1 MDQYDSQPG
10 IFPEREFFISMRI
23 TKQALIK
30 KRNSK
35 ASVFLVTGGTG
46 FIGSHIAVELLKRG
60 YRVILVCRPGK
71 NLSAQERVEQLLA
84 WFQLN
89 GKKEVS
95 RLEVIEGFID
105 RPNFGL
111 TLLEYERLSGRIDEI
126 VHCAANTTFSGKKQD
141 EVETANV
148 KSLENLLAM
157 ASAPPQRCYF
167 FHHIST
173 AYVAGKRTGICP
185 EQLVDTQEFYN
196 IYEETKYRA
205 ERYVWEKFPSQG
217 IRVNIYR
224 PSIVY
229 GHSKTGKSLRFNALY
244 FPMKTALFLKRV
256 YEKDIKEN
264 QGRKALQM
272 GVKMEKDGTM
282 FLPIRM
288 EKKEGGSINLIPID
302 FFIDAFLTIMEES
315 LAGDIFHI
323 VSSRPKCLED
333 LIDYGQE
340 MFKIKGFRTV
350 DKESF
355 EREPVNGLEVLFN
368 SYLDVYQPY
377 LRDTR
382 QFDSKKTETI
392 LKKRNMSC
400 PDFNFEVFTRCMEYA
415 LEVDWGKRP
424 HGMGDL

>member
-10 IFPEREFFISMRI
+10 IFPEREFFIFMRI
-23 TKQALIK
+23 TKQTLIK
-30 KRNSK
+30 KRKSK
-35 ASVFLVTGGTG
+35 ESVFLVTGGTG
-46 FIGSHIAVELLKRG
+46 FIGGHIAVELLTRG

-71 NLSAQERVEQLLA
+71 NLTAQERVEQLLA

-89 GKKEVS
+89 GKNEVS
-95 RLEVIEGFID
+95 RPEVIEGFID
-105 RPNFGL
+105 RPYLGL
-111 TLLEYERLSGRIDEI
+111 TAREYKRLSGRIDEI
-126 VHCAANTTFSGKKQD
+126 VHCAAYTTFSGKKRD

-157 ASAPPQRCYF
+157 AANCQQGCYF

-173 AYVAGKRTGICP
+173 AYAAGKRTGVCP
-185 EQLVDTQEFYN
+185 EQLVDTQEFHN
-196 IYEETKYRA
+196 VYEETKYRA
-205 ERYVWEKFPSQG
+205 EQYVREKFPAQG

-229 GHSKTGKSLRFNALY
+229 GNSKTGKSLRFNALY
-244 FPMKTALFLKRV
+244 FPVKTALFLKRV

-264 QGRKALQM
+264 QGKKARQM

-282 FLPIRM
+282 VLPIRM
-288 EKKEGGSINLIPID
+288 EKKEGARINLIPID
-302 FFIDAFLTIMEES
+302 FFIDAFFAIMEES

-323 VSSRPKCLED
+323 VSSRPKRLEE

-340 MFKIKGFRTV
+340 MFKIKGFRAV

-368 SYLDVYQPY
+368 GYLDVYRPY

-382 QFDSKKTETI
+382 QFDNRKTEAI
-392 LKKRNMSC
+392 LKKRNISC
-400 PDFNFEVFTRCMEYA
+400 PDFDFEVFSRCMEYA
-415 LEVDWGKRP
+415 LAVEYGKK
-424 HGMGDL
+424 LF

>member
-1 MDQYDSQPG
+1 MK
-10 IFPEREFFISMRI
+10 I
-23 TKQALIK
+23 TEKALTK
-30 KRNSK
+30 KRESK

-46 FIGSHIAVELLKRG
+46 FIGSHIAVQLLKRG
-60 YRVILVCRPGK
+60 FPVILVCRPGK
-71 NLSAQERVEQLLA
+71 NLTAQERVEQLLA

-89 GKKEVS
+89 DKNEIS

-105 RPNFGL
+105 RPFFGL
-111 TLLEYERLSGRIDEI
+111 TSREYEGLAGRIDEI
-126 VHCAANTTFSGKKQD
+126 VHCAADTSFSGKKQD
-141 EVETANV
+141 EVERVNV
-148 KSLENLLAM
+148 TSLENLLAM
-157 ASAPPQRCYF
+157 AVGSPRRCYF

-173 AYVAGKRTGICP
+173 AYVAGKRTGLCL
-185 EQLVDTQEFYN
+185 EQIVDTQEFHN

-205 ERYVWEKFPSQG
+205 ERYVWEKFPARG

-244 FPMKTALFLKRV
+244 FPVKTTLFLKRV

-264 QGRKALQM
+264 QGKKARQM

-282 FLPIRM
+282 VLPIRM
-288 EKKEGGSINLIPID
+288 EKKQGGGIDLIPID
-302 FFIDAFLTIMEES
+302 FFIDAFFAIMEES
-315 LAGDIFHI
+315 LSGDIFHI
-323 VSSRPKCLED
+323 VSSSPKRLQD

-350 DKESF
+350 DRESF
-355 EREPVNGLEVLFN
+355 KQEPLNGLEVLFN

-382 QFDSKKTETI
+382 QFDSKKTDTI
-392 LKKRNMSC
+392 LKKRNISC
-400 PDFNFEVFTRCMEYA
+400 PDFDFEVFTRCMEYA
-415 LEVDWGKRP
+415 LSVEWRP
-424 HGMGDL
+424 LERTKGYLYLK

>member
-10 IFPEREFFISMRI
+10 ILPEREFFIPMRV

-46 FIGSHIAVELLKRG
+46 FIGSHIAVQLLKRG

-71 NLSAQERVEQLLA
+71 NITAQERVEQLLA

-105 RPNFGL
+105 RPYFGL
-111 TLLEYERLSGRIDEI
+111 AAREYAELSERIDEI
-126 VHCAANTTFSGKKQD
+126 VHCAANTTFSGKKRD
-141 EVETANV
+141 EVEAANV
-148 KSLENLLAM
+148 KALENLLSLA
-157 ASAPPQRCYF
+157 ANHQQGCYF

-173 AYVAGKRTGICP
+173 VYVAGKRTGICP
-185 EQLVDTQEFYN
+185 EQLMDTQEFHN
-196 IYEETKYRA
+196 VYEETKYRA
-205 ERYVWEKFPSQG
+205 ERYVWEKFPAQG

-224 PSIVY
+224 PSIIY
-229 GHSKTGKSLRFNALY
+229 GNSKTGKSLRFNALY

-256 YEKDIKEN
+256 YEKDIKEK
-264 QGRKALQM
+264 QGKKARQM

-288 EKKEGGSINLIPID
+288 EKREGSSINLIPID
-302 FFIDAFLTIMEES
+302 FFIDAFFAIMEES

-323 VSSRPKCLED
+323 VSLCSKRLED
-333 LIDYGQE
+333 LIDYGQRL
-340 MFKIKGFRTV
+340 FKIKGFRTV

-382 QFDSKKTETI
+382 QFDSKKTEVI
-392 LKKRNMSC
+392 LKKQNISC

-415 LEVDWGKRP
+415 LLVDWGKK
-424 HGMGDL
+424 LF

>member
-1 MDQYDSQPG
+1 MDQYHSQPG
-10 IFPEREFFISMRI
+10 FFPEREFFISMRI
-23 TKQALIK
+23 SKQLLIK
-30 KRNSK
+30 KRKSK
-35 ASVFLVTGGTG
+35 ESVFLVTGGTG

-71 NLSAQERVEQLLA
+71 NFTAQERVEQLLD

-89 GKKEVS
+89 GKSEVS

-105 RPNFGL
+105 RPYFGL
-111 TLLEYERLSGRIDEI
+111 TAREYERLSGRIDEI
-126 VHCAANTTFSGKKQD
+126 VHCAANTTFSGKKRD

-157 ASAPPQRCYF
+157 AANRQQGSYF
-167 FHHIST
+167 FHQIST
-173 AYVAGKRTGICP
+173 VYVAGKRAGICR
-185 EQLVDTQEFYN
+185 EQLVDTNEFHN
-196 IYEETKYRA
+196 VYEETKYRA
-205 ERYVWEKFPSQG
+205 ERYVWEKFPAQG

-229 GHSKTGKSLRFNALY
+229 GNSKTGKSLRFNALY
-244 FPMKTALFLKRV
+244 FPVKTALFLKRV
-256 YEKDIKEN
+256 YEKDIKQN
-264 QGRKALQM
+264 QGKKARQM

-288 EKKEGGSINLIPID
+288 EKEEGGSINLIPID
-302 FFIDAFLTIMEES
+302 FFIDAFFAIMEES

-323 VSSRPKCLED
+323 VSDYPKRLEE

-340 MFKIKGFRTV
+340 MLKIKGFRAV

-368 SYLDVYQPY
+368 SYLDIYQPY

-382 QFDSKKTETI
+382 QFDSSKTGVI
-392 LKKRNMSC
+392 LKKRNISC
-400 PDFNFEVFTRCMEYA
+400 PDFDFEVFTRCMEYA
-415 LEVDWGKRP
+415 SEAEWGKK
-424 HGMGDL
+424 L